1 MRQYAYIYRYDGF
14 NRCIYKKLPG
24 CEPVYYIYDKAGRLI
39 LSQDGEQR
47 SKGEWMFTLPD
58 ILGRTVLSG
67 ICKNSLDYRS
77 KPLEGTIV
85 KCHLGEFCHYKY
97 GVYNIRF
104 SSK

>member
-1 MRQYAYIYRYDGF
+1 MHTSTVTTVF

-67 ICKNSLDYRS
+67 ICKNSFDYRS
-77 KPLEGTIV
+77 KTFWRVRL
-85 KCHLGEFCHYKY
+85 
-97 GVYNIRF
+97 
-104 SSK
+104 